1 MSATPMIDF
10 CFIGGNVNMC
20 SSSVECTQA
29 FREVREK
36 LIGYYPVIFP
46 GSREAPKGHDI
57 VLVDMPLPED
67 GEARVFCVFFRMDVP
82 RSFWNVL
89 CFSYSPREWGME
101 SRRAAMDMTPEQWLK
116 AASKLNAH
124 SRQVELEIA
133 RPGQLSEHAAWD
145 GSGIYVE
152 NYPLPGGKPL
162 SCTVDA
168 GHDWMHLLQ
177 FDIEV
182 APVHVPPPAK
192 PRRSR
197 RILRRLKNRFMLI
210 CIVLLLAETAAL
222 IVLWQRNQSLQRQND
237 ELGQTVA
244 KLKAP
249 CPQDADHRDR

>member
-1 MSATPMIDF
+1 MIDF

-29 FREVREK
+29 FREVREN

-57 VLVDMPLPED
+57 VLVDMPLPGD
-67 GEARVFCVFFRMDVP
+67 GGARVFCVFFRMDVP

-89 CFSYSPREWGME
+89 LFSYSPREWDME
-101 SRRAAMDMTPEQWLK
+101 SRRAAMDMPPEQWLK

-133 RPGQLSEHAAWD
+133 GPGQPSEHAAWD
-145 GSGIYVE
+145 GNGIYVE
-152 NYPLPGGKPL
+152 NYPLPSGELL

-168 GHDWMHLLQ
+168 GYDWMHLLQ

-192 PRRSR
+192 PRTLERMQ
-197 RILRRLKNRFMLI
+197 LWFKNRIMLI
-210 CIVLLLAETAAL
+210 CIVLWLAETVAL
-222 IVLWQRNQSLQRQND
+222 IVIWHRYQSLQRLND

-244 KLKAP
+244 KQNAGD
-249 CPQDADHRDR
+249 PQDANQRER